1 MDPSPPVSCALSSF
15 TVVTEEQLSSL
26 VCSAKI
32 KSCALDPVPTHVLKE
47 CLSVLLPALMKIVNL
62 SIESALAPDCF
73 KLALLNPLLEKPRL
87 DFEIY
92 ANFRPIS
99 NLPVIFISKLTE
111 KVVASQLVDYE
122 MQNDLDE
129 TFQSA
134 YKQLH
139 STETALVRV
148 NNDILV
154 ALDNHQSVILLLL
167 DLSAAFNTV
176 DHGILLDRLSHRFG
190 ICGLAL
196 SWFKSYLSN
205 RFQFVEI
212 RGEKSSHQP
221 LTCGVPQGSA
231 LGPILYLL
239 YTSPLGD
246 ILRRYNMGFHFYA
259 DDTQLCLSFDSLSG
273 EGQASAVH
281 SIEACASE
289 IDEWMRLNKLK
300 LNSDKSELLVITGA
314 QPKAGTGHKMQSI
327 SVVFS
332 TLHCEGYIADFR
344 YRWLITPGSACWLT
358 EILSAI
364 LKSMRHGSLLRS
376 RSGRSHVTLLVPTR
390 LLQTDIHSFLGNEP
404 INVWLSFS
412 CECSRL

>member
-26 VCSAKI
+26 VCSSKT
-32 KSCALDPVPTHVLKE
+32 KSCALDPVPAHVLKE
-47 CLSVLLPALMKIVNL
+47 CLSVLLPALTKIVNL
-62 SIESALAPDCF
+62 SIESALVPDCF
-73 KLALLNPLLEKPRL
+73 KLALLNPLLKKPRL

-99 NLPVIFISKLTE
+99 NLIFISKLTE
-111 KVVASQLVDYE
+111 KVVASQLVDYA

-167 DLSAAFNTV
+167 DLSAAFDTV

-190 ICGLAL
+190 ICCLAL
-196 SWFKSYLSN
+196 SWFKSYLGN

-221 LTCGVPQGSA
+221 LTCRVPQGSVE
-231 LGPILYLL
+231 
-239 YTSPLGD
+239 D
-246 ILRRYNMGFHFYA
+246 IVRRYNMGFHFYA
-259 DDTQLCLSFDSLSG
+259 DDTQLYLSFDSLSG
-273 EGQASAVH
+273 EGQASAIH
-281 SIEACASE
+281 SVEACASE

-300 LNSDKSELLVITGA
+300 LNSDKSELLVISSKYRSR
-314 QPKAGTGHKMQSI
+314 PSLDSI
-327 SVVFS
+327 SISEQVVNSSVSARNLGLIVDDSLSLEEHVSSFS
-332 TLHCEGYIADFR
+332 KSCYYHIRRIAKIQ
-344 YRWLITPGSACWLT
+344 W
-358 EILSAI
+358 
-364 LKSMRHGSLLRS
+364 K
-376 RSGRSHVTLLVPTR
+376 VV
-390 LLQTDIHSFLGNEP
+390 SFLK
-404 INVWLSFS
+404 FYY
-412 CECSRL
+412 